1 MKFLKNYLN
10 DIEVILWILKNKNKT
25 LLAGLRVWS
34 EGGKAKVSVAELM
47 EPSIPYL
54 TLS

>member
-25 LLAGLRVWS
+25 LLAGLHMWS
-34 EGGKAKVSVAELM
+34 EGGRVKVSVAEIM

-54 TLS
+54 TFS